1 MGTPGNL
8 FRIHDMNLLLSESVL
23 HSSLM
28 INLLPIIRAAILYK
42 LPTKLRYNI
51 PLEITSDE
59 MTKADVIASFN
70 QRKTVKTLFHVMLLT
85 RSL

>member
-1 MGTPGNL
+1 
-8 FRIHDMNLLLSESVL
+8 MNLLLSGSVL

-28 INLLPIIRAAILYK
+28 INPLPIIRAAILYK

-70 QRKTVKTLFHVMLLT
+70 QRKTVKALFHVMLLT